1 MYMKGHS
8 TANCPTAK
16 TAALLSDVW
25 TMLIVRDLMKHSMR
39 FCDLH
44 ESLVGISTRTL
55 TIKLQKLE
63 NEGILAKKE
72 MGYVITKKGQN
83 LASIF
88 AEMTKY
94 GKKYLSK

>member
-1 MYMKGHS
+1 MKDHS

-25 TMLIVRDLMKHSMR
+25 TMLIVRDLMKRSMR
-39 FCDLH
+39 FCELE
-44 ESLVGISTRTL
+44 ESLEGISTRTL
-55 TIKLQKLE
+55 SLKLQKLE
-63 NEGILAKKE
+63 TDGILTKKDTH
-72 MGYVITKKGQN
+72 YVITKKGQN

-94 GKKYLSK
+94 GKKYLAK

>member
-1 MYMKGHS
+1 MKDHS

-39 FCDLH
+39 FCELE
-44 ESLVGISTRTL
+44 ESLDGISTRTL
-55 TIKLQKLE
+55 TLKLQKLE
-63 NEGILAKKE
+63 SDGIISKKDQA
-72 MGYVITKKGQN
+72 YSITKKGQN
-83 LASIF
+83 LATIF

-94 GKKYLSK
+94 GKKYLIK

>member
-1 MYMKGHS
+1 MKDHS

-55 TIKLQKLE
+55 TLKLHKLE
-63 NEGILAKKE
+63 SDGILTKKDTQY
-72 MGYVITKKGQN
+72 MITKKGQS

-94 GKKYLSK
+94 GKKYLSV